1 MYYEGNSELYHHGI
15 KGMKWGVRRYQNFDG
30 SYTQAGV
37 KRYQKSMD
45 DYDRKEETYKMAKA
59 SGDKVKTTNARIEM
73 NNAKRQVKKD
83 YNHLKEDKRAD
94 KGKELYSKGYRI
106 SGNAQVRNILLTAG
120 SMAISAAIY
129 NEQNGNQYGGR
140 NADKLNKA
148 AYAVGGAAI
157 AAGVINQCSTWIL
170 DNQLRSYYSHSSK
183 Y

>member
-45 DYDRKEETYKMAKA
+45 EYDRKEATYKMAKA

-73 NNAKRQVKKD
+73 NKAKRQVKKD
-83 YNHLKEDKRAD
+83 YNHLKEDKKAD

-106 SGNAQVRNILLTAG
+106 SGNRMVRNILITSGGLLG
-120 SMAISAAIY
+120 SAAVY
-129 NEQNGNQYGGR
+129 NESNGNPYGGKY
-140 NADKLNKA
+140 ADKANKA
-148 AYAVGGAAI
+148 AYAAGGALI
-157 AAGVINQCSTWIL
+157 AAGIINQCSTWVL
-170 DNQLRSYYSHSSK
+170 DSQLRAYYSHSSK